1 MSAQTTLP
9 EVAPATPQPDR
20 PKKKLLRRLEP
31 DRSQPLRRAFQLAF
45 LILNVILGVQF
56 YLWVQAAM
64 RRPFPAGR
72 SRSES
77 PCCSWEQWVWPRQ
90 PATGIPTSPAR
101 FIWNWSRTPTR
112 PRTPCPGGELVKPP
126 QGPRLAASY

>member
-64 RRPFPAGR
+64 RRPFPEWAVAVGIAMLFLGTVVLAKATGHWD
-72 SRSES
+72 SH
-77 PCCSWEQWVWPRQ
+77 VPRQ
-90 PATGIPTSPAR
+90 IYL
-101 FIWNWSRTPTR
+101 
-112 PRTPCPGGELVKPP
+112 ELVPHADQATHP
-126 QGPRLAASY
+126 MPGR